1 MLILARYL
9 DEALFIGKAR
19 VTILEVT
26 RRKHGRLRV
35 KLGIE
40 APPDISILR
49 AELPR
54 LETQGEDETAHHQAA
69 DQRAQTSTSLVAE
82 MMERK
87 ITR

>member
-54 LETQGEDETAHHQAA
+54 LETQGEDSTVHHQA